1 MLPSNRLPLYC
12 CGTILLFYVVLIYLD
27 SERSIIYIV
36 IKNTPIGIT
45 TAIHN
50 IGLLLEPN

>member
-1 MLPSNRLPLYC
+1 MADLYYN
-12 CGTILLFYVVLIYLD
+12 FSVVLIYLD

>member
-1 MLPSNRLPLYC
+1 MADLYYN
-12 CGTILLFYVVLIYLD
+12 FSVVLIYLD
-27 SERSIIYIV
+27 FESRIIYIV

-50 IGLLLEPN
+50 IGLLLKPT